1 MGAVSLPHGKASTD
15 ATGHIYGW
23 GSDRIR
29 GTRRDLARVV
39 CGACVAISTISSAS
53 GAQVIE
59 PAQPDTTVLLPQQ
72 TITRELKR
80 DREHHY
86 RLALEAGECV
96 RVIVEQHGVD
106 VVVRVSGL
114 ELEAPI
120 EVQDEVTSQGQEA
133 VEVVADEAATYT
145 LAIAAAPGTIAT
157 GSYAIRVD
165 SRHAATAADRSRR
178 DARRLRTVAARRS
191 GQDDFAGAATLL
203 ERALAITE
211 DARGPNDRE
220 VGDIAAQLADVYL
233 DKRDMARA
241 EPLYQRALAILDT
254 LGNEHPAPAIVRSRL
269 ARLYQLTGD
278 RLKAEALIRP
288 SLEIIERTL
297 GADHLLFVRGLTTL
311 QALRE
316 NARDFEEAE
325 HVIRRQLAILEKIG
339 LADSVEYAQSLGALG
354 GVYNMRRDHRAL
366 DTLRRS
372 LALCETLREF
382 DTNCMA
388 PPLVNLGVAAHDR
401 GDFAASEAYYRRALA
416 IRQPIVG
423 PDNPDLIPTLNN
435 LANLYNSMGD
445 HARALDA
452 HFQALRIEE
461 HALGPYHR
469 YALLT
474 AGNIAVIHTATGNLG
489 AAIAFQQRAD
499 AIVEKQLAL
508 NMAVGSERQ
517 KMAFVSG
524 LVDRTDRTISLHLRE
539 APGSADAEALA
550 ALVVLQRK
558 GRVLDAMI
566 DTFAAARQ
574 RDTDPQD
581 RALLERL
588 NDTTARLARLAS
600 SAPEGT
606 TPEARQA
613 SIAALDDLKER
624 LEAEIG
630 SRDAEFR
637 SQTQPVTLRAVQ
649 AAMPDDS
656 ALLEFVVFRPFDARE
671 DRYQDAYGPPH
682 YAAYVVRKNA
692 APRGFDLGPS
702 RAIDEAIAGL
712 REALRD
718 PARRDLRR
726 RARALDEQIMG
737 PLQAAIGG
745 ARRLLVSPDGR
756 LNLLPFEALIDAR
769 GRFRIEGY
777 AISYLTSGR
786 DLLRMQ
792 VARASGSAPVI
803 LADPLFGEPAPAGIA
818 PVSGTRASARA
829 ARRRGTTADGPSA
842 TYFAPLAATEAE
854 GRAIKKLFPEATLLT
869 GRRATKAAL
878 QRAEAPRMLHIASH
892 GFFLPEAAG
901 AQAQATTAD
910 PANPLLRSGLA
921 LAGANLTNGSDNSG
935 ILWALEA
942 SRLNLWGTKL
952 VTLSACDTGVGE
964 VRNGEGVYGLRR
976 AFVLAGAET
985 IVMSLWPVS
994 DYLTHQTMTAYYTG
1008 LRAGLGRGDA
1018 LRHAKLAMLKRRR
1031 HPFYWASFIQN
1042 GEWAS
1047 LDGVR

>member
-1 MGAVSLPHGKASTD
+1 MEQASIKTTEH
-15 ATGHIYGW
+15 AYGW
-23 GSDRIR
+23 GTEWIL
-29 GTRRDLARVV
+29 RRLRRNLARLV
-39 CGACVAISTISSAS
+39 CAACVAISTISSAS
-53 GAQVIE
+53 DAQVIE
-59 PAQPDTTVLLPQQ
+59 RAQPDTTVLLPQQ
-72 TITRELKR
+72 TITSELNR

-86 RLALEAGECV
+86 RITLEAGECV
-96 RVIVEQHGVD
+96 RVIVEQHGID

-114 ELEAPI
+114 ELDAPI
-120 EVQDEVTSQGQEA
+120 EVQDDVTSQGQEA
-133 VEVVADEAATYT
+133 VEIVADGAATYT
-145 LAIAAAPGTIAT
+145 LAIAAAPGIIAT

-165 SRHAATAADRSRR
+165 SRHAATATDRSLQ
-178 DARRLRTVAARRS
+178 DARRLRSVAARRA
-191 GQDDFAGAATLL
+191 GQDDFAGAATFL
-203 ERALAITE
+203 EQALAITE

-241 EPLYQRALAILDT
+241 EPLYQRALAILDAT
-254 LGNEHPAPAIVRSRL
+254 LGNQHPAPAVVRSRL
-269 ARLYQLTGD
+269 ARVYQLTGD

-297 GADHLLFVRGLTTL
+297 GADHLLYVRGLTTL

-316 NARDFEEAE
+316 NARDFEEAGQ
-325 HVIRRQLAILEKIG
+325 ILRRQLEILEKIG
-339 LADSVEYAQSLGALG
+339 LADSVEYAQSLSGLG
-354 GVYNMRRDHRAL
+354 GVYNMQRDQRAL
-366 DTLRRS
+366 DTLQRS
-372 LALCETLREF
+372 LTLCERLREF

-388 PPLVNLGVAAHDR
+388 PPLVNLGVAAKDR
-401 GDFAASEAYYRRALA
+401 GDFTAAEAYYRRALA

-423 PDNPDLIPTLNN
+423 ADNPDLIPNLNN

-461 HALGPYHR
+461 HGLSPYHR

-474 AGNIAVIHTATGNLG
+474 AGNIAVINTATGNLA

-517 KMAFVSG
+517 KLAFVRG
-524 LVDRTDRTISLHLRE
+524 VVDRTDRTISLHLRE
-539 APGSADAEALA
+539 APGSGDAEALA

-558 GRVLDAMI
+558 GRVLDAMT
-566 DTFAAARQ
+566 DTFAAARK
-574 RDTDPQD
+574 RDTDPHD
-581 RALLERL
+581 RELLQRL
-588 NDTTARLARLAS
+588 NDTTARLAQLAS

-613 SIAALDDLKER
+613 SIVALDELKER

-637 SQTQPVTLRAVQ
+637 SQTQPVTLHAVQ
-649 AAMPDDS
+649 AAMPEDS
-656 ALLEFVVFRPFDARE
+656 ALLEFVVFRPFDASE
-671 DRYQDAYGPPH
+671 ERYEDAYGPPH

-712 REALRD
+712 RESLRD

-726 RARALDEQIMG
+726 RARALDEQVLG
-737 PLQAAIGG
+737 PLQAAIGD
-745 ARRLLVSPDGR
+745 ARRLLVSPDGN
-756 LNLLPFEALIDAR
+756 LNLVPFEALIDAR
-769 GRFRIEGY
+769 GRFLIEGY

-792 VARASGSAPVI
+792 VARASRSAPVI
-803 LADPLFGEPAPAGIA
+803 VADPLFGEPAAVDIHPTSRA
-818 PVSGTRASARA
+818 VASARA
-829 ARRRGTTADGPSA
+829 AERRGTTADDPPA
-842 TYFAPLAATEAE
+842 IYFAPLAATAAE
-854 GRAIKKLFPEATLLT
+854 GRAIKTLFPEATLFT

-892 GFFLPEAAG
+892 GFFLREATG
-901 AQAQATTAD
+901 AQAQPATANS
-910 PANPLLRSGLA
+910 ANPLLRSGLA
-921 LAGANLTNGSDNSG
+921 LAGANVTNDSGNDG

-952 VTLSACDTGVGE
+952 VTLSACDTGIGE

-994 DYLTHQTMTAYYTG
+994 DYLTRQMMTAYYTG

-1018 LRHAKLAMLKRRR
+1018 LRHAKLAMLKRQGRR